1 MSIVEDRI
9 STLEQEVANLKALEG
24 IRKALSRYAVGVDEK
39 QPEILREIFA
49 EDAVLLVPVWNID
62 VRGIDAV
69 MDFFNNYWSRFQNPR
84 RYYANEDITVQGSSG
99 EAFTYW
105 HVMQER
111 DGKSVLAWGTYE
123 WGFRVDDKRWKIIKE
138 VVHILV
144 MSTLDRGWAIPD
156 KVMAL

>member
-24 IRKALSRYAVGVDEK
+24 IRKTLSRYAVGVDEK

-49 EDAVLLVPVWNID
+49 EDAVLLIPVWNID

-84 RYYANEDITVQGSSG
+84 RYNANENITVHDSRG
-99 EAFTYW
+99 EAFMYW
-105 HVMQER
+105 HVTQER

-123 WGFRVDDKRWKIIKE
+123 WGFRLDDKRWKIIKE

-144 MSTLDRGWAIPD
+144 MTTLDRGWAIPD